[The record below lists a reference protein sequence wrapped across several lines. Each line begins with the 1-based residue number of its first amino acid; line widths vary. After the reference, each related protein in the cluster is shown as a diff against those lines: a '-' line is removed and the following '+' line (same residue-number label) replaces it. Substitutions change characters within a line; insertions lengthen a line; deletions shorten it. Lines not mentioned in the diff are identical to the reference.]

1 MKKTILFLAFIAS
14 IFVAC
19 EQQPEGT
26 VKEDFYGIWVC
37 ENAGNESEDSNVE
50 REHLLFIINEENTK
64 FVSDDSIA
72 ISHGYWR
79 YIEGSDLGYITYKY
93 ELVKNEKLTL
103 TRYNIDSKS
112 DFTLEFTYRPD
123 LLPVVEYYIYEDKRH
138 DLVTTFTPVKGFVGK
153 WEWVATENLDSSKV
167 AFTKHVMDTIE
178 NTIWEFTPNTM
189 FTSYH
194 NNLINNG
201 EKYSILSMP
210 PYVITITKKDKG
222 VISDRVMP
230 SFSTSAG
237 VYFWFPVKNQTY
249 YLGFGGSNYL
259 YNSNLVEKGE
269 LILSDIYSDTK
280 ITFKKV
286 E

>member
-1 MKKTILFLAFIAS
+1 MKKTILFLALIVA
-14 IFVAC
+14 IFTAC

-26 VKEDFYGIWVC
+26 VKEDFYSIWVC

-79 YIEGSDLGYITYKY
+79 YNEGSDLGYITYKY

-112 DFTLEFTYRPD
+112 DSTLEFTYRPD

-138 DLVTTFTPVKGFVGK
+138 DLVTTNTPVKGFVGK
-153 WEWVATENLDSSKV
+153 WEWVATEDLDSSNTV
-167 AFTKHVMDTIE
+167 FTKHVMDTME

-210 PYVITITKKDKG
+210 PYVITIAKKDKG
-222 VISDRVMP
+222 IIIDRVMP
-230 SFSTSAG
+230 SFTTSAG
-237 VYFWFPVKNQTY
+237 VYFWFPVENQTY

-269 LILSDIYSDTK
+269 LILSDRYSDTK
-280 ITFKKV
+280 ITFKRI

>member
-1 MKKTILFLAFIAS
+1 MKKTILFLALIAS

-19 EQQPEGT
+19 EQQPEGV

-37 ENAGNESEDSNVE
+37 ENAGNESYDSDVE

-93 ELVKNEKLTL
+93 ELVKKEKLIL
-103 TRYNIDSKS
+103 TRYNINSKS
-112 DFTLEFTYRPD
+112 DSTLEFTYRPD

-138 DLVTTFTPVKGFVGK
+138 DLVTTNTPVKGFVGK
-153 WEWVATENLDSSKV
+153 WEWIATENLDSSKV
-167 AFTKHVMDTIE
+167 AFTKHVMDTME
-178 NTIWEFTPNTM
+178 NTIWEFKPNNM
-189 FTSYH
+189 LASYH

-222 VISDRVMP
+222 VISDRVKP
-230 SFSTSAG
+230 AFSTSAE
-237 VYFWFPVKNQTY
+237 VLFWFPVENKTY
-249 YLGFGGSNYL
+249 YLGFSGSY
-259 YNSNLVEKGE
+259 YFYDSHRIEKGE
-269 LILSDIYSDTK
+269 LILKDIYSDTR
-280 ITFKKV
+280 ITFRKV

>member
-1 MKKTILFLAFIAS
+1 MKKTILFLALIVA
-14 IFVAC
+14 IFTAC

-138 DLVTTFTPVKGFVGK
+138 DLVTTFTPVKGFFGK
-153 WEWVATENLDSSKV
+153 WEWVATENLDSSNTV
-167 AFTKHVMDTIE
+167 FAKHVMDTME

-189 FTSYH
+189 FTFYH

-210 PYVITITKKDKG
+210 PYVITIAKKDKG
-222 VISDRVMP
+222 IIIDRVKP
-230 SFSTSAG
+230 SFNTSAG

-269 LILSDIYSDTK
+269 LILSDRYSDTK